1 MKFILSFIISAIVTI
16 TAMAQIP
23 PGYYDAATGLT
34 GQNLKTA
41 LHNIIKGHTTY
52 PYSQTDELLMETD
65 EDPNNSNNVILLYK
79 GTSQAKSTFGGNP
92 NDWNREHVWA
102 KSHGDF
108 GDVPP
113 CGTDLHHM
121 KPEDASV
128 NADRGNKDFDNGGT
142 QHPEATGCYWDD
154 DSWEPRDAV
163 KGDVARMI
171 FYMSVRYEGDNG
183 ELDLEVVDWVNSAPD
198 PEHGKFSTLYQWHQD
213 DPPDA
218 FEINRNN
225 VIYSYQHNRNPFID
239 HPEYL
244 ILIYDPTNAINDVYY
259 NKLNVFPN
267 PASNQVSVTIPV
279 ASGSEGILYVSDILG
294 QQLLSQ
300 VVSDVSQI
308 QNLDVSALPAGMY
321 IVTFRSENRVINSK
335 AEIRR

>member
-1 MKFILSFIISAIVTI
+1 MKNLLTLLASFILL
-16 TAMAQIP
+16 TAAGQIP
-23 PGYYDAATGLT
+23 PGYYDNATGKT
-34 GQNLKTA
+34 GEQLKTA
-41 LHNIIKGHTTY
+41 LHNIIKNHTEY

-79 GTSQAKSTFGGNP
+79 GNSQAKSTFGGGS

-108 GDVPP
+108 GDSPP

-128 NADRGNKDFDNGGT
+128 NSDRGNKDFDNGGV
-142 QHPEATGCYWDD
+142 QHPEATGCYYDS
-154 DSWEPRDAV
+154 DSWEPRDEV

-171 FYMSVRYEGDNG
+171 FYMEVRYEGDNG
-183 ELDLEVVDWVNSAPD
+183 EPDLEVVDWVNSAPE
-198 PEHGKFSTLYQWHQD
+198 PEHGKYSALYQWHQD

-225 VIYSYQHNRNPFID
+225 VIYSYQDNRNPFID

-244 ILIYDPTNAINDVYY
+244 ILIYDPTNAVNDVYY
-259 NKLNVFPN
+259 NSFTIYPN
-267 PASNQVSVTIPV
+267 PASEKISIKTPSLSFLSGVISICDIRGQEVFKRSLTLCCETENIDVSHLYEGFYFLILYTENQV
-279 ASGSEGILYVSDILG
+279 
-294 QQLLSQ
+294 LS
-300 VVSDVSQI
+300 SKFQI
-308 QNLDVSALPAGMY
+308 
-321 IVTFRSENRVINSK
+321 
-335 AEIRR
+335 IR

>member
-1 MKFILSFIISAIVTI
+1 MKYLFTVLVSLSLLTVAG
-16 TAMAQIP
+16 QIP
-23 PGYYDAATGLT
+23 PGYYDNASGKTGE
-34 GQNLKTA
+34 QLKTA
-41 LHNIIKGHTTY
+41 LHNIIKNHTEY

-142 QHPEATGCYWDD
+142 QHPEATGCYYDD

-183 ELDLEVVDWVNSAPD
+183 EPDLEVVDWVNSAPE
-198 PEHGKFSTLYQWHQD
+198 PEHGKFSALYQWHQD
-213 DPPDA
+213 DPPDE
-218 FEINRNN
+218 FEINRNE

-244 ILIYDPTNAINDVYY
+244 ILIYDPSNAVNDTYY
-259 NKLNVFPN
+259 NNLSIYPN
-267 PASNQVSVTIPV
+267 PAKDFITIKFPSFSFSTSSVSICNNF
-279 ASGSEGILYVSDILG
+279 G
-294 QQLLSQ
+294 Q
-300 VVSDVSQI
+300 VVYSGIYPRGFEEETMDVSGLNVGIYFLIVKTEDRVLTSKFQI
-308 QNLDVSALPAGMY
+308 
-321 IVTFRSENRVINSK
+321 
-335 AEIRR
+335 IR